1 MPNEQAQSSIT
12 QTMTVIPKVDTS
24 ALKSSVDKIKSA
36 FEGAFSG
43 LGKGRADFFGNISS
57 SVNGA
62 TQKLKEFNAPI
73 KELKSSF
80 ASFRNEIG
88 NSGAFKAFSKIG
100 NFVTTPMKKMVAN
113 FKEGIKHATG
123 FFSAIKRI
131 VIYRAIRFALKA
143 ITQGFQEGR
152 QNAYQWS
159 VITGNQFARS
169 MDMMATSALYL
180 KNSLGAMTM
189 PLTNYLAP
197 ILDRLIDQFV
207 ELINIVNRFIATI
220 TGASSWVKALKY
232 PAEYMEQASGSA
244 KELKNQLLGFDDLN
258 ILNAPRG
265 SGSASAMDY
274 SNMFQKIEL
283 EASKVNFTK
292 SIMEAIKNSDWD
304 KLEELLDEHIN
315 GLIERLEPKKFAN
328 ALGKK
333 LNKAI
338 RLIHTLI
345 NAVDFNQIGV
355 KIGEFIS
362 NLQLDWSH
370 IGSAWATW
378 KTNMLD
384 LLLGIVDGIS
394 WGNVGKAIGDFIRGV
409 FDHFAEWLNGIDWEQ
424 KGAELT
430 ASLQEAIDA
439 LDIPALAQSLFNVI
453 KAVIKATIGLLQG
466 SGIIDMLANSM
477 AVNPLGEVQITP
489 KVSTPTTPSV
499 TGRGANNGST
509 ASNPYNPNRNP
520 QAYSAWASG
529 NYNLAK
535 MLGAKGLANGGFPE
549 QGTYFYAG
557 EAGAEVVAQIGGR
570 TGVYNADQMTGA
582 LATANEGV
590 ISTLTAVGNAIVG
603 AINRKDM
610 SISTSDMRN
619 AINKMNVRYGV

>member
-12 QTMTVIPKVDTS
+12 MAMGVKPEVDTL
-24 ALKSSVDKIKSA
+24 ALKSSVDKVKSA

-43 LGKGRADFFGNISS
+43 IGGKRTDQPFFSTIAS

-62 TQKLKEFNAPI
+62 TAKIRKLNKPVN
-73 KELKSSF
+73 ELKASF
-80 ASFRNEIG
+80 ASLRRAMN
-88 NSGAFKAFSKIG
+88 NSLAFKGFSQFSG
-100 NFVTTPMKKMVAN
+100 FVTAPLKKMVGGVKDA
-113 FKEGIKHATG
+113 IKKFTG
-123 FFSAIKRI
+123 FFSALKRI
-131 VIYRAIRFALKA
+131 AIYRAIRSALKA
-143 ITQGFQEGR
+143 IVQGFQEGR

-258 ILNAPRG
+258 ILNAPSG
-265 SGSASAMDY
+265 SGSASALDY
-274 SNMFQKIEL
+274 SNMFQKVEL

-328 ALGKK
+328 ALGEK

-345 NAVDFNQIGV
+345 KAVDFNQIGV

-362 NLQLDWSH
+362 NINLDWNI
-370 IGSAWATW
+370 IGRTWATW
-378 KTNMLD
+378 ATNIAD
-384 LLLGIVDGIS
+384 TLLGMLQGVN
-394 WGNVGKAIGDFIRGV
+394 WGNVAHAVGEYIKGLFG
-409 FDHFAEWLNGIDWEQ
+409 HFAEWLNGIDWAKKGEELTQ
-424 KGAELT
+424 NIQKIIDNVDWVGVRDALWEALKGAIKGAL
-430 ASLQEAIDA
+430 SLINGKQI
-439 LDIPALAQSLFNVI
+439 V
-453 KAVIKATIGLLQG
+453 
-466 SGIIDMLANSM
+466 SGVVVD
-477 AVNPLGEVQITP
+477 VNGGEPVVTYAP
-489 KVSTPTTPSV
+489 PVSTPKPS
-499 TGRGANNGST
+499 N
-509 ASNPYNPNRNP
+509 NPYNPSSNP
-520 QAYSAWASG
+520 QAWSAWENG
-529 NYNLAK
+529 NYNLAR
-535 MLGAKGLANGGFPE
+535 MMATKGFANGGFPE

-590 ISTLTAVGNAIVG
+590 VSTLTAVGNAIVG

>member
-12 QTMTVIPKVDTS
+12 MAMSVKPEVDTS

-36 FEGAFSG
+36 FGGALSG

-88 NSGAFKAFSKIG
+88 NSGAFKAFSKMG
-100 NFVTTPMKKMVAN
+100 DFVTTPMKKIVAN

-131 VIYRAIRFALKA
+131 AIYRAIRSALKA
-143 ITQGFQEGR
+143 ITQGFEEGR

-258 ILNAPRG
+258 ILKAPSG

-274 SNMFQKIEL
+274 SNMFQKVEL

-292 SIMEAIKNSDWD
+292 SIMEAIKNSGWD
-304 KLEELLDEHIN
+304 KLEELLDKHIN

-328 ALGKK
+328 ALGEK

-338 RLIHTLI
+338 RLIHTLLK
-345 NAVDFNQIGV
+345 AVDFNQIGV

-362 NLQLDWSH
+362 NLQLNWGR
-370 IGSAWATW
+370 IAGSWIRW
-378 KTNMLD
+378 NTNIVD
-384 LLLGIVDGIS
+384 TLLGLLDGVN
-394 WGNVGKAIGDFIRGV
+394 WRNVGHSLGEYIKGLFNE
-409 FDHFAEWLNGIDWEQ
+409 FSTWLNEIDWVA
-424 KGAELT
+424 KGNDLYWAIIDIIDGVDWQGVIT
-430 ASLQEAIDA
+430 ALKDA
-439 LDIPALAQSLFNVI
+439 LINAFKASISASFGFFNNLDWNI
-453 KAVIKATIGLLQG
+453 HLGQGTIDT
-466 SGIIDMLANSM
+466 SY
-477 AVNPLGEVQITP
+477 NPTP
-489 KVSTPTTPSV
+489 KRPAPTPKPT
-499 TGRGANNGST
+499 N
-509 ASNPYNPNRNP
+509 NPYNANTNP
-520 QAYSAWASG
+520 QAWSAWENG
-529 NYNLAK
+529 NYNLAR
-535 MLGAKGLANGGFPE
+535 MMSAKGFANGGFPE

-557 EAGAEVVAQIGGR
+557 EQGTAELVAQIGGR

-590 ISTLTAVGNAIVG
+590 VSTLTAVGNAIVG